1 MSYILDAL
9 RRADS
14 ERERGGVPGLH
25 TQPMAANTDDEG
37 ETPSRGLRPWQWV
50 AIGLA
55 IGLAAMLAWQAAG
68 PESAA
73 PELQATASPPAP
85 VTLATA
91 PAAAPAPATAIAPA
105 MAPAVAPSI
114 APTTGPVV
122 AAAASPAI
130 APMRHAAAAPASAAA
145 KAHTEAPA
153 PTRVNSLAE
162 LPADVRG
169 ALPPLAFGGSIYS
182 DTPANRLLI
191 VNGQLMREGD
201 ALGGNVTLEQI
212 KPKAAV
218 LNIRGQ
224 RYEVGL

>member
-25 TQPMAANTDDEG
+25 TQPMPANTDDEG
-37 ETPSRGLRPWQWV
+37 DTPSRGMRPWHWV

-91 PAAAPAPATAIAPA
+91 PTAASAPAPAI
-105 MAPAVAPSI
+105 APAVAPSI
-114 APTTGPVV
+114 APTTGL
-122 AAAASPAI
+122 AAAPAASPAI

-182 DTPANRLLI
+182 GTPANRLLI
-191 VNGQLMREGD
+191 VNGQLMHEGD